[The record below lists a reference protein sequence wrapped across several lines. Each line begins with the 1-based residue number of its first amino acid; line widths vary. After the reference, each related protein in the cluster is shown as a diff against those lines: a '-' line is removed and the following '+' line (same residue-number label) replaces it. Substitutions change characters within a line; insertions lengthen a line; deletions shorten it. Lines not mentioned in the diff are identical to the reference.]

1 MEWVYLLA
9 MVQEGASVGCDF
21 RSDETLVWM
30 FCGLG
35 NAVKDY
41 VVISW
46 PFTKE
51 CVHRAKWRLSSHL
64 ASDEITNL
72 WVKLCN
78 LCRV

>member
-9 MVQEGASVGCDF
+9 MAQEGASVGCDF
-21 RSDETLVWM
+21 HSGETLVWM

-46 PFTKE
+46 PCTNGS
-51 CVHRAKWRLSSHL
+51 VHGAKWRLFSRL
-64 ASDEITNL
+64 ASDEINNML
-72 WVKLCN
+72 VKLYN
-78 LCRV
+78 ICRV